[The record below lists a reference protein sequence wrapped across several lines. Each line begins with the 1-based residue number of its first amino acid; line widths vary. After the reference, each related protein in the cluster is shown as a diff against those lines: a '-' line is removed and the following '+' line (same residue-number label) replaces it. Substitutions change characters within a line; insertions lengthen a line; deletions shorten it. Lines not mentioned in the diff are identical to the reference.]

1 MSGGASKLRDLNKLS
16 DAGAVL
22 DLDVALRE
30 MPALPVELIAGG
42 GPMRVQ
48 VRFGNEQGRRV
59 AHVGLD
65 GELQLICQRCL
76 QPMHWPV
83 KTQSP
88 VMLIEAESQAD
99 GLPDDRE
106 TFLAADGR
114 VSVAALA
121 GEELL
126 LALPIV
132 PLHADIAECGVA
144 APPIEEL
151 PPGAERGR
159 PFADLRALLEQG
171 TKLKT

>member
-1 MSGGASKLRDLNKLS
+1 MSGSASKLRDLNKLS

-22 DLDVALRE
+22 DLDVSLRE

-48 VRFGNEQGRRV
+48 IRFGNEQGRRV

-65 GELQLICQRCL
+65 GELQLICQRCM

-88 VMLIEAESQAD
+88 VMLIEAESQAEGVPEDREMFLATD
-99 GLPDDRE
+99 GL
-106 TFLAADGR
+106 

-132 PLHADIAECGVA
+132 PLHADMAECRVGA
-144 APPIEEL
+144 TLAEEP
-151 PPGAERGR
+151 PPGVDSAR

-171 TKLKT
+171 AKLKT

>member
-1 MSGGASKLRDLNKLS
+1 MSGGASKLRDVNKLS

-22 DLDVALRE
+22 DLNVPLSE
-30 MPALPVELIAGG
+30 LPGLPAELVAGG
-42 GPMRVQ
+42 GPLRVQ
-48 VRFGNEQGRRV
+48 ARFRREQGHKV
-59 AHVGLD
+59 AHVGLE
-65 GELQLICQRCL
+65 GELQLICQRCM
-76 QPMHWPV
+76 QPMRWLV

-88 VMLIEAESQAD
+88 VVLIETESEAD
-99 GLPDDRE
+99 GAPADWE

-132 PLHADIAECGVA
+132 PLHADAADCGSGA
-144 APPIEEL
+144 APDEQ
-151 PPGAERGR
+151 PPVKNETAR

-171 TKLKT
+171 TKPKT